1 MVVALAG
8 LLVAFA
14 SPPAAPRVELTW
26 RAPAPCPSA
35 DVVHQRLRELVPA
48 PPPGPVVRV
57 EADAERRSGTGWRLR
72 LALRG
77 AQLDDRRLIEARD
90 CRSLADVT
98 ALLIALAVAPEEVA
112 TRIAAPPGGAPGP
125 APRADAPPGGAPGPA
140 PRADAPPGGAPG
152 PATRADAP
160 PGGAPGMPGS
170 PAPAPT
176 RAGAPPQTAP
186 GVPAAPVDASA
197 RPDAPATGAPGP
209 ANVPGTSPPG
219 GPRISDAPVD
229 GSTRA
234 GVPAAGAPGP
244 ANVPGT
250 SPPGGPR
257 ISGAPVDGSTRAGAP
272 PHGPVLP
279 AAPPPRDRLGS
290 PVDDPVLGAP
300 AAAALAPRTP
310 VRAAVRLAGGGE
322 IGGIPA
328 FSPAA
333 GLALGLFRGP
343 WRVELAG
350 TYAARA
356 LAYPEPAEVGARV
369 RVATGAVRGCGVP
382 RWRRLEFPVCAGL
395 ELGYVHAVARGV
407 ADPRPAGDLWL
418 AAQLSPGLAW
428 APTRVLALTLGLDI
442 LIALRRPGFHVAGLG
457 ELARSQPV
465 GLRPM
470 LGIEARFP

>member
-8 LLVAFA
+8 LLIALA
-14 SPPAAPRVELTW
+14 SPPATPRVELTW
-26 RAPAPCPSA
+26 RAPAPCPSV
-35 DVVHQRLRELVPA
+35 DHVHQRLRELLPA
-48 PPPGPVVRV
+48 PPPGPLVRV
-57 EADAERRSGTGWRLR
+57 EADTARRAGTGWRLQ
-72 LALRG
+72 LVLRG

-112 TRIAAPPGGAPGP
+112 TRIAASGTPGQP
-125 APRADAPPGGAPGPA
+125 
-140 PRADAPPGGAPG
+140 PG

-160 PGGAPGMPGS
+160 PGGVPEPATRADAPPGLPGS
-170 PAPAPT
+170 PVPAST
-176 RAGAPPQTAP
+176 RAGAPPRSAP

-197 RPDAPATGAPGP
+197 RADAPPTGTPGP
-209 ANVPGTSPPG
+209 SADPTNV
-219 GPRISDAPVD
+219 SDAP
-229 GSTRA
+229 
-234 GVPAAGAPGP
+234 
-244 ANVPGT
+244 
-250 SPPGGPR
+250 PPGGPR
-257 ISGAPVDGSTRAGAP
+257 ISGAPMDGPTRAGAP
-272 PHGPVLP
+272 PRGFDLP
-279 AAPPPRDRLGS
+279 AAPPPGGRLGS
-290 PVDDPVLGAP
+290 PADDPALDAPAP
-300 AAAALAPRTP
+300 AALTPRPP

-442 LIALRRPGFHVAGLG
+442 LVALRRPGFHVAGLG